1 MTDSVIYRGR
11 AFKDVVVGERFSDAM
26 TVTEAHLVM
35 AAGLFKDFN
44 ALHTNAAWAA
54 GNRFGGRVAHGFL
67 VLGIMCGVY
76 SGYFHATDI
85 STVEESARFLAPVYP
100 GDTITTEW
108 VVAATEPKRSLD
120 GGLVTLRG
128 TARNQHGAA
137 VVEMEARLLVA
148 NAPFGDFRRRAE
160 AR

>member
-11 AFKDVVVGERFSDAM
+11 AFKDLTVGERFADAM
-26 TVTEAHLVM
+26 TVTEAHVVM

-54 GNRFGGRVAHGFL
+54 GNRFGGRVVHGFL

-85 STVEESARFLAPVYP
+85 STVEEAARFLAPVYP

-108 VVAATEPKRSLD
+108 VVAATEPKRSVD

-128 TARNQHGAA
+128 VARNQHGAV
-137 VVEMEARLLVA
+137 VVEMDAKLLVA
-148 NAPFGDFRRRAE
+148 STPFGDFKRLQE
-160 AR
+160 A